1 MSGCTCTQ
9 YKYYSRWC
17 WVLMTSSHHENSLLW
32 LVATL
37 LIINSRHNP
46 PFPHNMNSSQTN
58 ISFSFSYCYR
68 WSNHIFLV
76 NKIGWSLVD
85 ISEKVVLSWV
95 WTDTSFFFSW
105 LQLYIRLEWKWSSN
119 NHEDE
124 CGMIRITFVRQE
136 GVWVLEIFSSSQ
148 IFAGMLWEL
157 PVIWKNKLVS
167 GHRSRFT
174 TSCRWRHS

>member
-1 MSGCTCTQ
+1 MILSPTSGDYDSLSPLKFTAVVCSNIANYSLKTQ
-9 YKYYSRWC
+9 C
-17 WVLMTSSHHENSLLW
+17 P
-32 LVATL
+32 
-37 LIINSRHNP
+37 P
-46 PFPHNMNSSQTN
+46 PFPQNMNSSQTN

-76 NKIGWSLVD
+76 NKICWSLVD

-105 LQLYIRLEWKWSSN
+105 LQLYIRLEWKQTSN

-124 CGMIRITFVRQE
+124 CGMIRITFVRQ

-148 IFAGMLWEL
+148 IFAGMLYL
-157 PVIWKNKLVS
+157 
-167 GHRSRFT
+167 R
-174 TSCRWRHS
+174 TSCYLKK